1 MGNQTRKLFLRRP
14 APASLWLLMGTLLH
28 SWESSWVGATE
39 AGTLVARLSD
49 NGKAPR
55 PRPHP
60 ALRSVLSLSTHP
72 TRVYLGR
79 QMNPHQV
86 TKS

>member
-1 MGNQTRKLFLRRP
+1 M
-14 APASLWLLMGTLLH
+14 
-28 SWESSWVGATE
+28 EETE
-39 AGTLVARLSD
+39 AGTLVDRLSD

-55 PRPHP
+55 LPTPT
-60 ALRSVLSLSTHP
+60 LRSALSLSTKP

>member
-1 MGNQTRKLFLRRP
+1 M
-14 APASLWLLMGTLLH
+14 
-28 SWESSWVGATE
+28 EETE
-39 AGTLVARLSD
+39 AGTLVDRLSD

-55 PRPHP
+55 PPRLPTP
-60 ALRSVLSLSTHP
+60 ALRSALSLSTKP

>member
-1 MGNQTRKLFLRRP
+1 M
-14 APASLWLLMGTLLH
+14 
-28 SWESSWVGATE
+28 EETE
-39 AGTLVARLSD
+39 AGTLVDRLSD

-55 PRPHP
+55 PPRLPTP
-60 ALRSVLSLSTHP
+60 TLRSALSLSTKP